1 MVFFVI
7 KNKKENFIE
16 VISEHIATPINKK
29 VADYYQKSGF
39 SGKEKKE
46 RNLYVNNY
54 SKKDS
59 FINKK

>member
-16 VISEHIATPINKK
+16 VISEHIATPINKM
-29 VADYYQKSGF
+29 VADYYQKLGF

-46 RNLYVNNY
+46 RNLYVNN
-54 SKKDS
+54 
-59 FINKK
+59 